1 MQSKEKTKS
10 SDDSSL
16 VAALQIGSDKGY
28 EQLYDRYASLMF
40 GVIRRVVG
48 VGEDAE
54 NLLQDS
60 FIKIWRNIETYDA
73 SKGKFSTWILNIA
86 RNTAIDFYRSKAF
99 SQQRKNQNLENLVE
113 PKMILGNTITPT
125 DTIGLLEMVA
135 AITPVN
141 RQIIEWLYFDGFT
154 QADIAQTFGLPLG
167 TVKTRTRNGLKELRQ
182 YFDLNDWQK
191 NTYGYK
197 LNCTWFKR
205 L

>member
-10 SDDSSL
+10 TDDSSL
-16 VAALQIGSDKGY
+16 VAALQNNDNNGY
-28 EQLYDRYASLMF
+28 EQLYDRYAMLMF

-113 PKMILGNTITPT
+113 PKMIFEILVFS
-125 DTIGLLEMVA
+125 LL
-135 AITPVN
+135 
-141 RQIIEWLYFDGFT
+141 R
-154 QADIAQTFGLPLG
+154 
-167 TVKTRTRNGLKELRQ
+167 
-182 YFDLNDWQK
+182 
-191 NTYGYK
+191 
-197 LNCTWFKR
+197 KR
-205 L
+205 LGAVKVNGSIAGDVQNPCGKFA

>member
-182 YFDLNDWQK
+182 YFDLND
-191 NTYGYK
+191 
-197 LNCTWFKR
+197 
-205 L
+205 